1 MLKNNTIKFRYVNEN
16 LNIEGKSQYSFG
28 KSFDNIDYKI
38 KKKKD
43 NYDFLT
49 LIKFEKNPITIKLI
63 NYSKEKNKKSNLYSN
78 YSSRW
83 NYTSEGRYRE

>member
-1 MLKNNTIKFRYVNEN
+1 MNLLTTLIIK
-16 LNIEGKSQYSFG
+16 L
-28 KSFDNIDYKI
+28 

-63 NYSKEKNKKSNLYSN
+63 NYSKEKNKKSNLKLKGSYNKNKVKLNEIRKSHFSLCL
-78 YSSRW
+78 YPERIK
-83 NYTSEGRYRE
+83 